1 MSRVETVVW
10 KKCVCVCWFSVWF
23 GGNVASM
30 EVNSNIRKVDW
41 RGGDI
46 RSEND
51 VTVLIVDA
59 VDEIV

>member
-1 MSRVETVVW
+1 MSRLETVVLM
-10 KKCVCVCWFSVWF
+10 KCVCVCWFSVGF

-30 EVNSNIRKVDW
+30 EVNSNIKKVEW

-51 VTVLIVDA
+51 ITVLIVDA

>member
-1 MSRVETVVW
+1 MSRVETVVL
-10 KKCVCVCWFSVWF
+10 KKCVCVCWFSVYF
-23 GGNVASM
+23 DGIVASM
-30 EVNSNIRKVDW
+30 EVDSNIKKVEW

>member
-1 MSRVETVVW
+1 
-10 KKCVCVCWFSVWF
+10 
-23 GGNVASM
+23 M
-30 EVNSNIRKVDW
+30 EVNSNIKKVDR